1 MHVSRRVMY
10 WQRYASTASWILQ
23 SVLAL
28 FVVVL
33 LTAFHMI
40 EAVGKKH

>member
-1 MHVSRRVMY
+1 VNLS
-10 WQRYASTASWILQ
+10 
-23 SVLAL
+23 SVQTVLSF

-40 EAVGKKH
+40 EAYGKKQQ